1 MPDTLR
7 IALAEP
13 SQVDAIS
20 ALIRSLASY
29 FVATPDDEQ
38 VGPFL
43 YSLHPSSIA
52 SLIADPAYRYY
63 TATSG
68 DTLRGV
74 IALRDRAHV
83 HHLFVAPDDHRRGI
97 ARALWE
103 HAQAEARRPGERG
116 AFTVNSSLH
125 AVPVYERFGFCI
137 TGPETERNG
146 VRFVPM
152 RRD

>member
-7 IALAEP
+7 IALAES
-13 SQVDAIS
+13 SQVEAIS
-20 ALIRSLASY
+20 ALIRSLAGY

-52 SLIADPAYRYY
+52 ALIADPAFRYY

-83 HHLFVAPDDHRRGI
+83 HHLFVAPDGHRRGI

-103 HAQAEARRPGERG
+103 HAQAEAHRPGEGG
-116 AFTVNSSLH
+116 AFTVNSSLY

-137 TGPETERNG
+137 IAPETERNG